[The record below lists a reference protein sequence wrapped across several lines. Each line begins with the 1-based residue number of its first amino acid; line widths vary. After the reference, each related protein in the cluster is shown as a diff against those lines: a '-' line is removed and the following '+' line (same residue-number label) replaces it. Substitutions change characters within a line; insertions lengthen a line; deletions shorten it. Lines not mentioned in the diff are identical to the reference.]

1 MELTSDQCRAQE
13 AIQWERAKSEPLENV
28 RMVALRAAIAWG
40 HEATAAEQRE
50 ARKLRTRVITEMM
63 QAQQQRSDDDDD
75 RRTFSENPDRG
86 FADV

>member
-13 AIQWERAKSEPLENV
+13 AIQWGRAQSEPLENV
-28 RMVALRAAIAWG
+28 RIVALRAAIAWG

-50 ARKLRTRVITEMM
+50 ARKRRTRAIAEIM
-63 QAQQQRSDDDDD
+63 QVQQQRSDDHDI
-75 RRTFSENPDRG
+75 RSFSENPDRG

>member
-1 MELTSDQCRAQE
+1 MELTSDQCRAEE
-13 AIQWERAKSEPLENV
+13 AIQWERAQSEPLENV
-28 RMVALRAAIAWG
+28 RIVALRAAIAWG

-50 ARKLRTRVITEMM
+50 ARKRRTVAIAEMM
-63 QAQQQRSDDDDD
+63 QVQRQRTDDDD